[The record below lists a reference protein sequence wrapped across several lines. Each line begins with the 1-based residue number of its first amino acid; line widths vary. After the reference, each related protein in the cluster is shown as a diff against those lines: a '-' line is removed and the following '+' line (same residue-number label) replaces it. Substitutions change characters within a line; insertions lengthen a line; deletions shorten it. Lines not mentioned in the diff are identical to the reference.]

1 MSKSKSTYV
10 HDINTLQGSEGEILL
25 GYGSDNQIVFEIKS
39 FWDWLPSIIQVA
51 VDQKKLQGFY
61 DKEEFGRAIDKIDNF
76 LNFSDPE
83 DKS

>member
-1 MSKSKSTYV
+1 MGKNKSTYV
-10 HDINTLQGSEGEILL
+10 HDIHTLQGSEGEILL
-25 GYGSDNQIVFEIKS
+25 GYGSDNEIVFEIKS

-61 DKEEFGRAIDKIDNF
+61 DKEEFGRAIDKIDDF

-83 DKS
+83 NNS